1 MSQRKQERGTIL
13 RRRTKHDDDLPDEI
27 VLDILS
33 KLPVKSLLRFRC
45 VCKPWY
51 SYIANPSFII
61 NHQQSLPLEMSQRKE
76 ARPPMILRRRT
87 KHDLPEEIV
96 LEILA
101 RLPVKSLLRFRCV
114 CKTWYS
120 YITSPNFISTHLL
133 CYNNHDGGYVI
144 HIHSQI
150 CTLASDRTFETI
162 SEVRFPFTF
171 QSKYSDLVGSCNGI
185 LCITDFVT
193 SKSKDVYL
201 WNPSIRKFKRLPL
214 TCLNQTQVLNA
225 AHGFGYDSLNNDY
238 KVVRISWNRTKWIP
252 PPEVEVYSLSSDSWK
267 RVVLEISWRP
277 NVISYGLNGI
287 LAFPFVS
294 GHLHWMIEMIE
305 EGGGQERRCTSMIL
319 SFDVNSEKFKELPV
333 PDEGGCIAKCLT
345 SYKEKLALVKFGH
358 GAQPFSRLC
367 SIWVMR
373 EYSVLDS
380 WNKLHILSIESLTN
394 FVGFTNYGLLLVQ
407 TRSRLFFSNSE
418 LKRKHKS
425 VLIDPETLHE
435 KEIQVDYR
443 LDVAAYMENLAL
455 LDGAN
460 VLSY

>member
-162 SEVRFPFTF
+162 SE
-171 QSKYSDLVGSCNGI
+171 
-185 LCITDFVT
+185 
-193 SKSKDVYL
+193 
-201 WNPSIRKFKRLPL
+201 
-214 TCLNQTQVLNA
+214 TQVLNA